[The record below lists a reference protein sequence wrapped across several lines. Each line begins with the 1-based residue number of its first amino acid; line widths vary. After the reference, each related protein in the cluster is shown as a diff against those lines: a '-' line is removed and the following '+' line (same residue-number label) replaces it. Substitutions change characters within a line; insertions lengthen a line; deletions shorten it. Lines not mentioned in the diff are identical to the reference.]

1 MGNPINLAGR
11 MPQAG
16 EKAPDFTLTAQDLSD
31 IKLSDF
37 AGDRLV
43 LNIFPSLD
51 TDVCAAS
58 VRHFNTMVSELPD
71 TKVLCVSMDLPFAA
85 SRFCTVNGIKNVQ
98 TASGFRS
105 DFGKTYGVEMT
116 DGPLRGLYARA
127 LVVIDRDGTV
137 LGTSLCDEITNEPDY
152 GFARE
157 LLA

>member
-37 AGDRLV
+37 AGHRLV

-85 SRFCTVNGIKNVQ
+85 SRFCTVNGIKKVQ

>member
-37 AGDRLV
+37 AGHRLV

-71 TKVLCVSMDLPFAA
+71 TKVLCVSMGLPFAA

>member
-1 MGNPINLAGR
+1 MGNPVNLAG
-11 MPQAG
+11 PLPKAG

-37 AGDRLV
+37 AGHRLV

-58 VRHFNTMVSELPD
+58 VRHFNTTVSELPD
-71 TKVLCVSMDLPFAA
+71 TKVLCVSMDLPYAA

-157 LLA
+157 LLS

>member
-1 MGNPINLAGR
+1 
-11 MPQAG
+11 
-16 EKAPDFTLTAQDLSD
+16 
-31 IKLSDF
+31 
-37 AGDRLV
+37 
-43 LNIFPSLD
+43 
-51 TDVCAAS
+51 
-58 VRHFNTMVSELPD
+58 MVSELPD